1 MKMVALAFMVMSVL
15 MLYLI
20 YEVVFDCFS
29 KKKRDMYT
37 KNLLESNGAK
47 SINEDYLLVI
57 GFLFVILFLIYV
69 GLFRN
74 DNTKGV
80 KDENGFTSQQRKMFG
95 IPDVIPPK
103 TKTFPSK
110 KFTNEQLLEM
120 QKDLDK
126 LIRAD
131 QEKKDK

>member
-1 MKMVALAFMVMSVL
+1 
-15 MLYLI
+15 
-20 YEVVFDCFS
+20 
-29 KKKRDMYT
+29 MYT
-37 KNLLESNGAK
+37 KNLLASKSAK
-47 SINEDYLLVI
+47 FVNEDYLLGI

-74 DNTKGV
+74 DKTKGI
-80 KDENGFTSQQRKMFG
+80 KDENGFTSQQRKMLG
-95 IPDVIPPK
+95 IPDVIPPT
-103 TKTFPSK
+103 TKSILSK
-110 KFTNEQLLEM
+110 NLTDEQLLEM

>member
-1 MKMVALAFMVMSVL
+1 
-15 MLYLI
+15 
-20 YEVVFDCFS
+20 
-29 KKKRDMYT
+29 MYT

-47 SINEDYLLVI
+47 FVNEDYLLAI
-57 GFLFVILFLIYV
+57 GFLVVILFLIYV

-74 DNTKGV
+74 DKTKGI

-95 IPDVIPPK
+95 IPDVIPPT
-103 TKTFPSK
+103 TKSILSK
-110 KFTNEQLLEM
+110 NLTDEQLLEM

>member
-1 MKMVALAFMVMSVL
+1 
-15 MLYLI
+15 
-20 YEVVFDCFS
+20 
-29 KKKRDMYT
+29 MYT

>member
-1 MKMVALAFMVMSVL
+1 
-15 MLYLI
+15 
-20 YEVVFDCFS
+20 
-29 KKKRDMYT
+29 MYT
-37 KNLLESNGAK
+37 KNLLASNSAK
-47 SINEDYLLVI
+47 PVNEDYLLVI

-74 DNTKGV
+74 DKTKGI
-80 KDENGFTSQQRKMFG
+80 KDENGFTSQQRKMLG
-95 IPDVIPPK
+95 IPDVIPPT
-103 TKTFPSK
+103 TKSILSK
-110 KFTNEQLLEM
+110 NLTDEQLLEM

>member
-29 KKKRDMYT
+29 KKKRDMYA

-47 SINEDYLLVI
+47 FINEDYLLVI

-74 DNTKGV
+74 DKTKGV
-80 KDENGFTSQQRKMFG
+80 KDENGFTSKQRKMIG

-103 TKTFPSK
+103 TKTLPSK
-110 KFTNEQLLEM
+110 KFTDEQLLEM
-120 QKDLDK
+120 QKDLDN